1 MRWML
6 PLLQK
11 DQYGKRLA
19 SAQSMVSRSVK
30 PMARSSQPSSGEIK
44 AMYKQSSTAIKD
56 PRKLAP
62 LEPGQGYGI
71 HVSHIPDLTTIQ
83 DIKEMRNA
91 GTNLGTMY
99 DSTQFTP
106 PGSTYAFGIPQS
118 STGRDQVDAGLSH
131 AVVAK
136 EAASNKPSGPEDRNY
151 TMYFTRG
158 NPIEIQG
165 AARTTRVADPEYV
178 TKNTFVD
185 RGESVFGDQE
195 VLASFDLDI
204 DAYTGP
210 RRSFKDGLG
219 KKVPVGKSEIK
230 EYEEGMQ
237 KVIKHE
243 EDFRQNLYNRFS
255 TTPVVRASGV
265 IPDRMLSPIGS
276 KSVNEFL
283 QEMRST
289 YDISRNIPPTEPV
302 G

>member
-1 MRWML
+1 
-6 PLLQK
+6 
-11 DQYGKRLA
+11 
-19 SAQSMVSRSVK
+19 MVNRSVK
-30 PMARSSQPSSGEIK
+30 PMARTVQPSSGEIK
-44 AMYKQSSTAIKD
+44 AMYKQSSTAIKN

-71 HVSHIPDLTTIQ
+71 HVSHRPDLTKIQ
-83 DIKEMRNA
+83 DIEEMRNA

-131 AVVAK
+131 AVAAK
-136 EAASNKPSGPEDRNY
+136 RSAANKPSGPEDRNY

-158 NPIEIQG
+158 NPIEMQG
-165 AARTTRVADPEYV
+165 AARTTRVADPEYF

-204 DAYTGP
+204 DAYRGP
-210 RRSFKDGLG
+210 RNTLEASLG
-219 KKVPVGKSEIK
+219 QSTSLSTSDR
-230 EYEEGMQ
+230 YNEEME

-243 EDFRQNLYNRFS
+243 QDFRQNLYNRFS
-255 TTPVVRASGV
+255 SNPMVRASGV
-265 IPDRMLSPIGS
+265 IPDRKLSPIGS

-289 YDISRNIPPTEPV
+289 YDISRNIPPTPPV